1 MINTFNDKGG
11 IGTFPIDLCL
21 LQAVA
26 DDENM
31 APLSIIYIDDD
42 PRLLEF
48 GKSFL
53 GQSGEF
59 SVKTFTCAP
68 EAAGD
73 ILSGEHTDII
83 IMGSLDEISIFH
95 TLRQHGI
102 TTPVILFTESEGED
116 AAIDELNGETV
127 FYVRKMGSPEQQF
140 ADLGRAILHAA
151 GKGTEDAY
159 EKNVDL
165 YRWLSENAPPE
176 IMENLNEVF
185 YVLDVNAIVIYVS
198 RNIRPISGYSAS
210 DVIGRSYVELV
221 HPDDI
226 DGRLSQFFSNLSGS
240 NEATEYRF
248 LKADGG
254 SVWVKTAARPI
265 FIEGRVIGIQGI
277 LTDITS
283 LKKMEEALR
292 ESEEQYR
299 DLATNAPIGIL
310 TCDTEGNITYINQ
323 RGLDLIGSPGEEE
336 TRTVNLLEFPS
347 LIHIGFSDTLQK
359 SIDSGLS
366 IPPFEGEYCSRWGK
380 KAYYRVH
387 ISPIINQEIVAG
399 ARIILDDISEQKR
412 SEIALDKANKKLNLL
427 SEITRHDILNQ
438 IMVVQGY
445 AEFAE
450 ELSVDTVQKDYLRKV
465 KDAAAAIR
473 RYTDFAREY
482 ERLDMKKPVWLSLYG
497 MIGRMG
503 DTSLPIKFDCPD
515 LSIFADPMVERVF
528 LNLMD
533 NTIRHA
539 EGATFVRI
547 GCSKVGSCLLIL
559 WEDDGSGVPE
569 DYKERIFERGYGKNN
584 GFGLFLAREILG
596 ITGIEITEK
605 GVAGEGARFEILVPE
620 GGYNLTGQ

>member
-1 MINTFNDKGG
+1 
-11 IGTFPIDLCL
+11 
-21 LQAVA
+21 
-26 DDENM
+26 M

-42 PRLLEF
+42 PHLLEI

-53 GQSGEF
+53 EQSWEF
-59 SVKTFTCAP
+59 SVKTFTCAS

-73 ILSGEHTDII
+73 MLSGEHADVII
-83 IMGSLDEISIFH
+83 SGSLDGISIFH

-102 TTPVILFTESEGED
+102 TTPFILFTGDGRENTTINALTGE
-116 AAIDELNGETV
+116 NV
-127 FYVRKMGSPEQQF
+127 FNVRKVGSPEQQF
-140 ADLGRAILHAA
+140 ADLCKVILCAV
-151 GKGTEDAY
+151 GKGTKDAQ
-159 EKNVDL
+159 EKNVEL

-176 IMENLNEVF
+176 ILENLNEVF
-185 YVLDVNAIVIYVS
+185 YVLNVDATVIYVS
-198 RNIRPISGYSAS
+198 RNIKPISGYSAS

-221 HPDDI
+221 HPEDI
-226 DGRLSQFFSNLSGS
+226 DGRLSQFLSNLSGS

-248 LKADGG
+248 LKADG
-254 SVWVKTAARPI
+254 SAAWVKTAARPI

-283 LKKMEEALR
+283 LKTMEEALR

-310 TCDTEGNITYINQ
+310 TCDTEGNLTYINQ

-336 TRTVNLLEFPS
+336 TRTVNLLEYPS
-347 LIHIGFSDTLQK
+347 LINIGFSEMLQK
-359 SIDSGLS
+359 SIDSGFS

-387 ISPIINQEIVAG
+387 ISPIINQEIVTG
-399 ARIILDDISEQKR
+399 ARIILDDISEQKL
-412 SEIALDKANKKLNLL
+412 SEIALDKANRKLKLL

-445 AEFAE
+445 TEFAE
-450 ELSVDTVQKDYLRKV
+450 ELSVDTVQTDYLRKV

-473 RYTDFAREY
+473 RHTDFAREY
-482 ERLDMKKPVWLSLYG
+482 ERLDVEKPVWLSLDDI
-497 MIGRMG
+497 IGKM
-503 DTSLPIKFDCPD
+503 DDSPIPIIYDCSD
-515 LSIFADPMVERVF
+515 ISIHADPMVERVF

-539 EGATFVRI
+539 DGATCVRI
-547 GCSKVGSCLLIL
+547 GCSMAGSGLLIL
-559 WEDDGSGVPE
+559 WEDDGYGVPE
-569 DYKERIFERGYGKNN
+569 DLKERIFDRGYGNN
-584 GFGLFLAREILG
+584 TGFGLFLAREILG

-620 GGYNLTGQ
+620 GGYRLTG